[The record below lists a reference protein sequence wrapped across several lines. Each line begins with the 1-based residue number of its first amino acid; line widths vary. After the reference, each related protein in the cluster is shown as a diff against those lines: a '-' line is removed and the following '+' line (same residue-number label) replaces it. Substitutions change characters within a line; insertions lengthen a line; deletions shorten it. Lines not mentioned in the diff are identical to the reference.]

1 MHFAAGDLH
10 REELLRSPVNFC
22 GCIRRLGGSPSSGA
36 SLNRSDSAPARG
48 PRLRGGTRSRR
59 AEMGRLIRGQ
69 RKAHNNN
76 VPAGGEGSGTH
87 SGSSSPV
94 PKQPPLSL
102 QSRPTSPDPAPT
114 HPSVTVKKN
123 PAPPPRHHPTSS
135 SLTPTQGLS
144 HCCFHDSANAET
156 AGLRCPAR

>member
-94 PKQPPLSL
+94 PKQPP
-102 QSRPTSPDPAPT
+102 SRSSPDPPAPT
-114 HPSVTVKKN
+114 PHPPVGRCKKSCS
-123 PAPPPRHHPTSS
+123 PHHHPTSS